1 MDWLETQ
8 GNYLALHIGDATYLV
23 RQTIRAFDT
32 QRDPQQFARVHRRVM
47 VSLHSIQDL
56 EPLTNGDAGLRLRTG
71 QVVRVSRSY
80 RKQLAENCSDA

>member
-1 MDWLETQ
+1 
-8 GNYLALHIGDATYLV
+8 
-23 RQTIRAFDT
+23 
-32 QRDPQQFARVHRRVM
+32 M